1 MANGMM
7 GNPMGAAPMEQPMGA
22 GAPQMGAANDAVLDM
37 HLTDDVKAALQQNG
51 IDISSVAN
59 RGPKEPVVVVPVS
72 IIANRY
78 PGNTPEESMQ
88 QFVQD
93 MTANAAAPAT
103 EGPTPQQAMASA
115 SPTPSPEGLGAAPT
129 MDRPPM
135 TAQSQPQCDS
145 RPPVFQQHHKGG

>member
-7 GNPMGAAPMEQPMGA
+7 GNPMGAEQSPMGQ
-22 GAPQMGAANDAVLDM
+22 PQQANDAVLDM
-37 HLTDDVKAALQQNG
+37 HLTEDVKMALQQNG
-51 IDISSVAN
+51 VDISSVAN
-59 RGPKEPVVVVPVS
+59 RGPKEPVIVIPVS

-103 EGPTPQQAMASA
+103 EPMPETAMAEAPS
-115 SPTPSPEGLGAAPT
+115 PSPEGLGAPT

-135 TAQSQPQCDS
+135 TA
-145 RPPVFQQHHKGG
+145 

>member
-7 GNPMGAAPMEQPMGA
+7 GNPMGAEQSPMGQS
-22 GAPQMGAANDAVLDM
+22 GQNVDAVLDM
-37 HLTDDVKAALQQNG
+37 HLTEDVKAALQQNG
-51 IDISSVAN
+51 VDISSVAN

-103 EGPTPQQAMASA
+103 EPMPETAMAEA
-115 SPTPSPEGLGAAPT
+115 PAPSPEGLGAPT

-135 TAQSQPQCDS
+135 TA
-145 RPPVFQQHHKGG
+145 